1 MQPQTE
7 IPQSGKRVFLNILA
21 FVVGTIAL
29 LLAVKF
35 LLGL

>member
-7 IPQSGKRVFLNILA
+7 LPQSGKRVFFTILA
-21 FVVGTIAL
+21 FIVGTIAL

-35 LLGL
+35 LFGL